1 MKIKK
6 EYTYNP
12 KKYQNGAQLPPMMPT
27 PPTPATISQAPG
39 FLDNLVSDVR
49 SIVKYPFQS
58 ARTFLQQGEI
68 PYNFD
73 KGVEAGQVPSQPMDF
88 AASMVNVPSALIKG
102 TESLMDGDAG
112 KSAMN
117 FASVLPFV
125 RPLKAVGISPT
136 TAKAVSKGVNKSL
149 KANTSYQG
157 GGSILNNKKLEKLY
171 PDLPTYDQFAEQYNI
186 KLPDTAFFGYGPNKE
201 FMVSDEV
208 LKARVAKR
216 LDEDGNFTGTIPYL
230 PQNFDIKNIIRFPSK
245 KKGKPDLEV
254 YFEKYNKNE
263 LQGGGMLMSR
273 EQIAAEMERINEA
286 RAAEQERL
294 AQFQQNI
301 QGQLPNYATAEERNA
316 DPKNQKSIDSTQVIG
331 NTYGYLNS
339 LAEQNK
345 NSYGCTSYGCGMM
358 REAGAT
364 LPGDVQMPGSDR
376 VYSAGSK
383 LPIFAG
389 NAMMNSMIEQDPA
402 AMGFEVINPQ
412 SYEDLQ
418 PGDRI
423 VSNYSTGGPEGGQH
437 TQIFSGQYDDQGRP
451 IIMENMGGSF
461 RKGISSRGVDYN
473 FADPE
478 SGYRVTRYTGDMQ
491 NLNNELARYQEMLD
505 TGRFRPTAVSTL
517 TGEGIQPVLSASTE
531 MQTTPLQGVGM
542 GKGGSVSW
550 MFGGKKYSGTL
561 IPSMETDKA
570 RFARTHNGK
579 IKTLPKKKMAP
590 GGTTQGTADEAEKGM
605 GFMGAN
611 TGFGKAMSKIP
622 FAQLGSLGA
631 GLYNASLPSD
641 PTEISEG
648 EAGTAGAIGMAGQ
661 GASMGMALGPIGGIV
676 GGVLGAIGGGLLGK
690 SQHKKLLAKLK
701 RQKEEAL
708 NNRLAAMSAQDQV
721 NAASVL
727 SQYPTEGVDNYSYY
741 AEDGGMMK
749 APDYTVE
756 GGELM
761 MGPANN
767 PPQTDEN
774 GEVRKIGPNMFK
786 FVGDTHDAPSGG
798 IGVKGGNT
806 GFGSQTNQALDAG
819 FVFSDRLKTNV
830 DDYLK
835 YI

>member
-1 MKIKK
+1 
-6 EYTYNP
+6 
-12 KKYQNGAQLPPMMPT
+12 
-27 PPTPATISQAPG
+27 
-39 FLDNLVSDVR
+39 
-49 SIVKYPFQS
+49 
-58 ARTFLQQGEI
+58 
-68 PYNFD
+68 
-73 KGVEAGQVPSQPMDF
+73 
-88 AASMVNVPSALIKG
+88 
-102 TESLMDGDAG
+102 
-112 KSAMN
+112 
-117 FASVLPFV
+117 
-125 RPLKAVGISPT
+125 
-136 TAKAVSKGVNKSL
+136 
-149 KANTSYQG
+149 
-157 GGSILNNKKLEKLY
+157 
-171 PDLPTYDQFAEQYNI
+171 
-186 KLPDTAFFGYGPNKE
+186 
-201 FMVSDEV
+201 
-208 LKARVAKR
+208 
-216 LDEDGNFTGTIPYL
+216 
-230 PQNFDIKNIIRFPSK
+230 
-245 KKGKPDLEV
+245 
-254 YFEKYNKNE
+254 
-263 LQGGGMLMSR
+263 MLMSR
-273 EQIAAEMERINEA
+273 EQIAAEIERINKA
-286 RAAEQERL
+286 MAAEQERI

-301 QGQLPNYATAEERNA
+301 QSQLPNYSTIEELDAN
-316 DPKNQKSIDSTQVIG
+316 PQNQKLKDSTKVIG
-331 NTYGYLNS
+331 PTFGYLSS
-339 LAEQNK
+339 LSEEGK
-345 NSYGCTSYGCGMM
+345 PSYGCTSYGCGIM

-376 VYSAGSK
+376 VFSAGSK
-383 LPIFAG
+383 LPILAG
-389 NAMMNSMIEQDPA
+389 NAMMNSMIEENPA

-412 SYEDLQ
+412 SYADLQ

-423 VSNYSTGGPEGGQH
+423 VSNYGTGGPEGGQH
-437 TQIFSGQYDDQGRP
+437 TQIYSGQDSDQGDP
-451 IIMENMGGSF
+451 IIMENLGGVF
-461 RKGISSRGVDYN
+461 SRGVSTRPVSYN
-473 FADPE
+473 FGDPNSE
-478 SGYRVTRYTGDMQ
+478 YRVTRYTGNMQ

-505 TGRFRPTAVSTL
+505 TGMFKPTAVSTL
-517 TGEGIQPVLSASTE
+517 TGEGLQPVLTGSTE
-531 MQTTPLQGVGM
+531 IQTTPLQGLGM

-611 TGFGKAMSKIP
+611 TGFGKAMGKIP